1 MAEKWYNASNYL
13 ALLAA
18 KDENELVEI
27 ACRAAEQGVRFAIF
41 KEPDIGNK
49 ITAIALEP
57 GNKSKKICQKL
68 PLTLNHPDGG
78 QKTNGKHMTGRNTR
92 YRTSA

>member
-1 MAEKWYNASNYL
+1 VAEKWYNASNYL

-18 KDENELVEI
+18 RDENELVEI
-27 ACRAAEQGVRFAIF
+27 AYRAAEQGVRFAIF

-68 PLTLNHPDGG
+68 PLTLQSLGG
-78 QKTNGKHMTGRNTR
+78 QKTNGTHMIGRNTN